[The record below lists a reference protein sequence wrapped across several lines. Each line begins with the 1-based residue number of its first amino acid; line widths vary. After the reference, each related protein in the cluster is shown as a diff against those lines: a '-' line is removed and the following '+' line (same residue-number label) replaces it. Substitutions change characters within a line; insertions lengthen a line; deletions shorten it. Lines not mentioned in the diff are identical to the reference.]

1 MAPTCPEAEL
11 LLACARTQLDPARAA
26 WIRAAAREPLDWVAL
41 LRMAQQHRLTLLL
54 YWHLHTVCPE
64 AAPTAAMDQLRDHFH
79 AHTRRNLFLTGELL
93 SLLTLFKA
101 HQIAAIPFKG
111 PALAAGVY
119 GNLALRQFDDLDLLI
134 HPQDVQKARDLLV
147 SQGYQPQFHLTDEQ
161 EAAFL
166 EFRCARVFTRNGV
179 ILDLHWALMPKG
191 FSFSP
196 ATDCAWTGLEPR
208 VLTGTTVPHLGQED
222 LLLLLCM
229 HGAKHEWTRLE
240 WICDVAELIRAHPA
254 MNWRRL
260 IEQADALRSTRMLF
274 LGLFLARDLLAAALP
289 EDVWQRVT
297 ADPQVRSLA
306 VQVRAMLFREA
317 NDRTWPFGR
326 HTIYLSAMERLRDR
340 GRFWFDLMMTPT
352 TIEWAL
358 LPLPPMF
365 FPLYYALRPIRL
377 IGKYGQRL
385 WKRPA

>member
-1 MAPTCPEAEL
+1 
-11 LLACARTQLDPARAA
+11 
-26 WIRAAAREPLDWVAL
+26 
-41 LRMAQQHRLTLLL
+41 
-54 YWHLHTVCPE
+54 
-64 AAPTAAMDQLRDHFH
+64 
-79 AHTRRNLFLTGELL
+79 
-93 SLLTLFKA
+93 
-101 HQIAAIPFKG
+101 
-111 PALAAGVY
+111 
-119 GNLALRQFDDLDLLI
+119 
-134 HPQDVQKARDLLV
+134 
-147 SQGYQPQFHLTDEQ
+147 
-161 EAAFL
+161 
-166 EFRCARVFTRNGV
+166 
-179 ILDLHWALMPKG
+179 
-191 FSFSP
+191 
-196 ATDCAWTGLEPR
+196 
-208 VLTGTTVPHLGQED
+208 
-222 LLLLLCM
+222 
-229 HGAKHEWTRLE
+229 
-240 WICDVAELIRAHPA
+240 
-254 MNWRRL
+254 
-260 IEQADALRSTRMLF
+260 MLF

-317 NDRTWPFGR
+317 NDRTSPFGR